1 MKTQALINVLT
12 RLNFYSRINH
22 VPSKLKNTF
31 KVLVLA
37 LSLTSCEKAESLVP
51 IEYDDKTR
59 VSIFADSCVVQ
70 ILIDGKYTEFG
81 SATTQSTKYIT
92 LESGFEFISI
102 YRLYGKR
109 FNVIVSRGM
118 YQKVFDFNQVVYYA
132 NKKI

>member
-1 MKTQALINVLT
+1 MKELINSIVKA
-12 RLNFYSRINH
+12 RFYSRINH

-31 KVLVLA
+31 KVLTLA
-37 LSLTSCEKAESLVP
+37 LLLSGCEKATELSL

-81 SATTQSTKYIT
+81 SAATQSTKYIT
-92 LESGFEFISI
+92 LDQFEFISI

-118 YQKVFDFNQVVYYA
+118 YQNVFDFNQVVYYE

>member
-1 MKTQALINVLT
+1 MKTLNIIKNIT

-31 KVLVLA
+31 KVLILVLT
-37 LSLTSCEKAESLVP
+37 LSSCEKAESLVP

-70 ILIDGKYTEFG
+70 VLIDGKYTEFG

-92 LESGFEFISI
+92 LDQFDFISI
-102 YRLYGKR
+102 YRLFGKR

-118 YQKVFDFNQVVYYA
+118 YQKVFDFNQVVYYEK
-132 NKKI
+132 KKI

>member
-1 MKTQALINVLT
+1 MKTLNIIKNIT

-31 KVLVLA
+31 KVLILA
-37 LSLTSCEKAESLVP
+37 IALTSCEKATEFVP
-51 IEYDDKTR
+51 IEYDDKTS

-81 SATTQSTKYIT
+81 SSTTQSTKYIA
-92 LESGFEFISI
+92 LERDFEFISI

-109 FNVIVSRGM
+109 FNVIVSRCM
-118 YQKVFDFNQVVYYA
+118 YQMDFNFRNVVYYE
-132 NKKI
+132 NKKK

>member
-1 MKTQALINVLT
+1 MKTLNIIKNIT

-22 VPSKLKNTF
+22 VPSRLKNTF
-31 KVLVLA
+31 KALIITLA
-37 LSLTSCEKAESLVP
+37 ITSCEKASELSP

-81 SATTQSTKYIT
+81 SVTTQSTKYIT
-92 LESGFEFISI
+92 LESDFEFISI

-109 FNVIVSRGM
+109 FNVIVSLGM
-118 YQKVFDFNQVVYYA
+118 YQNVFDFNQVVYYE

>member
-1 MKTQALINVLT
+1 
-12 RLNFYSRINH
+12 
-22 VPSKLKNTF
+22 
-31 KVLVLA
+31 LVML
-37 LSLTSCEKAESLVP
+37 LTSCEKATELSP

-81 SATTQSTKYIT
+81 SSTTQSTKYIT
-92 LESGFEFISI
+92 LESDFEFISI

-118 YQKVFDFNQVVYYA
+118 YQKVFDFNKVVYYE

>member
-1 MKTQALINVLT
+1 MKELINSIVKS
-12 RLNFYSRINH
+12 RFYSRINH

-31 KVLVLA
+31 KVLILALA
-37 LSLTSCEKAESLVP
+37 LSSCEKAAELSP

-92 LESGFEFISI
+92 LDQFEFISI

-118 YQKVFDFNQVVYYA
+118 YQKVFDFRNVVYYE
-132 NKKI
+132 KK